1 MQVYL
6 FVIPHAIQKEFIFA
20 VFFCANI
27 STVDLILRSL
37 DTYEVVNGTKT
48 FITTKLVYYQD

>member
-1 MQVYL
+1 MQ
-6 FVIPHAIQKEFIFA
+6 FKEFIFA

-37 DTYEVVNGTKT
+37 DSYEVVNGTKT